1 MTIIGKSVIRKD
13 ALEKVTGEAKYIND
27 FSSPNML
34 HGAMLIS
41 PLGHANIKGMDI
53 TEAEKVPGVRGI
65 IAGERFPLVGEE
77 MRDRPP
83 IAVDKVRYHGEVVAV
98 VIADSLF
105 IAKSAASLIKVKYER
120 LPVVNSPTEA
130 FKETAPILHEHLGEY
145 ERIPGV
151 YPVPGTNIASMQKIR
166 KGDITKGWSESE
178 ITIEAKFSFKPS
190 DHAAM
195 ETRCSTAEIKSD
207 GTIIISTTSQ
217 APFMVKKLIS
227 QYFNEDLGKI
237 IVNTPLVGGGY
248 GGKAS
253 TQSEILAYLASKAV
267 GGRLVKIA
275 YTREEDMLT
284 APCHIGLDAKVK
296 LGCTREGM
304 LKVAEITYL
313 FDGGAYSDKSV
324 DLSRAAAVD
333 CTGPYNIE
341 NIWCNS
347 YCMYTNHPYSAPYRG
362 FSHSELLFAFERT
375 MDLLAEKLQ
384 MDPFELRY
392 KNAILPG
399 HMTPTQV
406 KLNQSTIG
414 DLRKCIDRVKEISN
428 WGEGQLIEVD
438 DRFVRVKGASCGW
451 KTSTIDPN
459 ASSGVILTFNSDGS
473 INLISGVIEIGT
485 GTKTVLAQMLA
496 ERLQMDI
503 NQIHVRMKV
512 DTQTTPEHWKTVAS
526 RGTFMAGKALMKAV
540 DDVER
545 QLKSI
550 TSCVLRVPPED
561 LVVANSRVFLRDDP
575 KIGLAFPEIVFG
587 YRYPNGNSIGGQ
599 IIGRGTYILRRM
611 TNIDRETGAGMPG
624 PEWTVCASV
633 VEVEFDRRDYTY
645 KVIRAS
651 TVVDIGRVL
660 NEKTAKGQVM
670 GAMSMGLAYGGRETF
685 VFDKLGRILNPQ
697 LRTYRPIHYGEN
709 PEYLVDFVETP
720 QLDAP
725 YGLRGV
731 GEHGILGMP
740 AALGNSLSVAAQVS
754 LHHLPLIPELIWRTK
769 EGKLDGLT

>member
-1 MTIIGKSVIRKD
+1 MTIIGKGVIRKD
-13 ALEKVTGEAKYIND
+13 AIEKVTGEAKYIDD

-34 HGAMLIS
+34 YGKTVIS
-41 PLGHANIKGMDI
+41 PFGHAKIKSIDV
-53 TEAEKVPGVRGI
+53 TKAEMVPGVRGI
-65 IAGERFPLVGEE
+65 IAGEEFPLVGEE

-105 IAKSAASLIKVKYER
+105 IANKAANLIKVSYEP
-120 LPVVNSPTEA
+120 LPVVNSPSEA
-130 FKETAPILHEHLGEY
+130 IMETAPILHEHLGEY
-145 ERIPGV
+145 EKISGV
-151 YPVPGTNIASMQKIR
+151 YPVPGTNIASLQKIR
-166 KGDITKGWSESE
+166 KGDIQKGWNESE
-178 ITIEAKFSFKPS
+178 VIVEAKYSFKPS

-195 ETRCSTAEIKSD
+195 ETRCSIAEIKSD

-217 APFMVKKLIS
+217 APFMVKRLIS
-227 QYFNEDLGKI
+227 QYFHEDLGKI
-237 IVNTPLVGGGY
+237 IVKTPLVGGAY

-253 TQSEILAYLASKAV
+253 TQIEILTYLASKAV
-267 GGRLVKIA
+267 GGRPVKIV

-296 LGCTREGM
+296 LGCTKEGK
-304 LKVAEITYL
+304 LKVAEIVYL
-313 FDGGAYSDKSV
+313 FDGGAYSDKSI

-333 CTGPYNIE
+333 CTGPYHIE

-347 YCMYTNHPYSAPYRG
+347 YCMYTNHPYSAPFRG

-375 MDLLAEKLQ
+375 MDLLAQKLH

-392 KNAILPG
+392 QNAILPG
-399 HMTPTQV
+399 DTTPTQV
-406 KLNQSTIG
+406 RLNHSTVG
-414 DLRKCIDRVKEISN
+414 DLRKCIDRVKELAN
-428 WGEGQLIEVD
+428 WDEGQIIEVS
-438 DRFVRVKGASCGW
+438 DRIVRVKGVSCGW
-451 KTSTIDPN
+451 KTSTIDTN
-459 ASSGVILTFNSDGS
+459 ASSGVILTFNPDGS
-473 INLISGVIEIGT
+473 VNLMSGVIEIGT
-485 GTKTVLAQMLA
+485 GTKTILAQMLA

-503 NQIHVRMKV
+503 NQIHVRMNV

-526 RGTFMAGKALMKAV
+526 RGTFMAGKALMRAA

-545 QLKSI
+545 QLKDI
-550 TSCVLRVPPED
+550 ASCVLHVSPED
-561 LVVANSRVFLRDDP
+561 LIVANSRVFLRDDP
-575 KIGLAFPEIVFG
+575 VIGLDFPEIVYG
-587 YRYPNGNSIGGQ
+587 YKYPNGNSIGGQ
-599 IIGRGTYILRRM
+599 IIGRGSYILRRM
-611 TNIDRETGAGMPG
+611 TNIDRETGAGKPG

-645 KVIRAS
+645 KIIRAS
-651 TVVDIGRVL
+651 TVVDLGRVL

-685 VFDKLGRILNPQ
+685 IFDELGRVLNPQ

-709 PEYLVDFVETP
+709 PEYLVDFIETP

-740 AALGNSLSVAAQVS
+740 AALGNSLSVAAGVS
-754 LHHLPLIPELIWRTK
+754 LHQLPLIPELIWRTK
-769 EGKLDGLT
+769 EGKLIDSI